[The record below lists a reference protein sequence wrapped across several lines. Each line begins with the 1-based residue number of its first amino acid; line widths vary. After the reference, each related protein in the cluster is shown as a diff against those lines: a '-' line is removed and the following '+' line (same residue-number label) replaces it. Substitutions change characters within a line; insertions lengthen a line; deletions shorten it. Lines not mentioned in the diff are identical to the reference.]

1 MSLKHAILGFLS
13 YAPMSG
19 YDLKKAFDQ
28 SLTHFWP
35 ADQSQIYRTLSQ
47 LTDDAQVEV
56 QIFPRQDRLDRK
68 VYYITETGTDE
79 LRRWLSTPLDAA
91 EARKPFLIQLYF
103 GGKVSDE
110 ELLVAI
116 EAEHRKV
123 AQRLA
128 LLTQMH
134 ETALSRLE
142 GQTKPRGGFLGMLTV
157 EYGIITYAAYGKWL
171 ATVIKRI
178 NNRDY
183 TPSAVLEL
191 FGN

>member
-28 SLTHFWP
+28 NLQHFWP
-35 ADQSQIYRTLSQ
+35 ADQSQIYRTLSH
-47 LTDDAQVEV
+47 LTDEALVEV
-56 QIFPRQDRLDRK
+56 QVFPRQDRLDRK

-103 GGKVSDE
+103 GGRVSDD

-116 EAEHRKV
+116 EAECQK
-123 AQRLA
+123 AEQRLA
-128 LLTQMH
+128 LLTEMH
-134 ETALSRLE
+134 EAVLSRLK
-142 GQTKPRGGFLGMLTV
+142 GQTKPRGGFLGLLTL
-157 EYGIITYAAYGKWL
+157 EHGIIAYTAHKKWL
-171 ATVIKRI
+171 ATVIERI
-178 NNRDY
+178 KNRDY
-183 TPSAVLEL
+183 TPNTVSEL
-191 FGN
+191 LGS